1 MSYHVS
7 RGKNMSSLSAIDTSQ
22 YTTAIS
28 STFEAFEPKS
38 PEEYQNEQTPN
49 VAAVEEKETPKV
61 DLSNYYSNVVPPEL
75 NANVKSQVTQASQNL
90 NNAITAAVANGGM
103 SAQDAIN
110 IQKAK
115 TAYEATISAANT
127 QSTFELQVG

>member
-1 MSYHVS
+1 
-7 RGKNMSSLSAIDTSQ
+7 MSSLTAIDTSQ
-22 YTTAIS
+22 YTTALS
-28 STFEAFEPKS
+28 AVFEPFEPKS
-38 PEEYQNEQTPN
+38 PEEFRQEQTPN

-75 NANVKSQVTQASQNL
+75 NADVKSQVSQASQNL
-90 NNAITAAVANGGM
+90 SNAISAAVVNGGM
-103 SAQDAIN
+103 SAQDAMN

-115 TAYEATISAANT
+115 TAYEATISSANT